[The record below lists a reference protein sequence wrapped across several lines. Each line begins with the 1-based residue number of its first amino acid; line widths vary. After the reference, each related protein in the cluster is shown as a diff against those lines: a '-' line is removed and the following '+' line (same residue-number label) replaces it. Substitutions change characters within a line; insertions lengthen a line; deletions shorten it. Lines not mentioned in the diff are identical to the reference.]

1 MELSPPHSSSPHAG
15 SSANSRTPTR
25 RRDDRS
31 VQIEW
36 DKWMKLS
43 SKIVN
48 PISNELLMNTKEE
61 LKMDTLNNL
70 QDLMKGLDATDW
82 MFNK

>member
-1 MELSPPHSSSPHAG
+1 
-15 SSANSRTPTR
+15 
-25 RRDDRS
+25 
-31 VQIEW
+31 
-36 DKWMKLS
+36 MKLS